1 MVKKKRYALTRNFF
15 EFGEYLKEKR
25 ISADFTQKEV
35 ADRIGYSSAQYI
47 SNFERGIALPP
58 LNKLKIMVKLYR
70 MPKAE
75 VIQMVIEAKVKILN
89 MAL

>member
-25 ISADFTQKEV
+25 VAADLTQKEV
-35 ADRIGYSSAQYI
+35 AEKIGYSSAQYI

-58 LNKLKIMVKLYR
+58 LSKLKIMVKLYR

-75 VIQMVIEAKVKILN
+75 VIQMVVEAKAKILN
-89 MAL
+89 MYL